1 MAVEQ
6 ASYKVIIKEGNFEV
20 RFYDPMVVAIST
32 ENEIKGYS
40 GFNNLFNYISG
51 QNKESKKIA
60 MTAPVLNNFDDEQL
74 TTAFVMP
81 KQYSVEVLPQPI
93 NPGLQFKEIPERYM
107 ASITFSGN
115 INQEII
121 DRKKQELTKW
131 LIEKNITTIGSAELA
146 RYNPPFIPGFLKRNE
161 VLVEVNYPA
170 E

>member
-6 ASYKVIIKEGNFEV
+6 ASYKVIIKESNFEV
-20 RFYDPMVVAIST
+20 RFYDPLVVAVST

-60 MTAPVLNNFDDEQL
+60 MTAPVLNNLDGELL
-74 TTAFVMP
+74 TTTFVMP
-81 KQYSVEVLPQPI
+81 RQYSVEVLPQP
-93 NPGLQFKEIPERYM
+93 NNSELQFKEIPERFM
-107 ASITFSGN
+107 ATITFSGN

-121 DRKKQELTKW
+121 DKKKQELIKW
-131 LIEKNITTIGSAELA
+131 LQEKDITTIGPAELA
-146 RYNPPFIPGFLKRNE
+146 RYNPPFIPGFIKRNE
-161 VLVEVNYPA
+161 VLIEVNYPT